1 MHHFIYRIA
10 YTMAFVT
17 PVVEYWLDREI
28 AQWVHQEGGY
38 EIEIK
43 HTCLLLVT
51 TYVMDDD
58 KTSFR

>member
-1 MHHFIYRIA
+1 
-10 YTMAFVT
+10 MAFVT